1 MWMHVQCP
9 LLGSSAHAQA
19 VDDGAVSAAVAA
31 VVVEW
36 VWSWAQPL
44 AGAALVVEV
53 LAAMR
58 LGEEQLGRELR
69 L

>member
-1 MWMHVQCP
+1 
-9 LLGSSAHAQA
+9 